1 MHSSENVH
9 TFLIEGIF
17 LKDPPPLIPLEI
29 IEKLHTLLELFGLT
43 ESPSLISR
51 KFQSLLCRGGR
62 RWWGSRHGY
71 FLELHNREQ

>member
-43 ESPSLISR
+43 ESPIPHLQGVGIDIFWNCTTENNTEGPNFSL
-51 KFQSLLCRGGR
+51 F
-62 RWWGSRHGY
+62 
-71 FLELHNREQ
+71 